1 MKLISRINDSLQRT
15 DPITLKSVASLSVGL
30 FGLLV
35 LLSRILG
42 LGPRVMGD
50 ELTYSTFSRLLP
62 ISESPVPNYL
72 YLWVFSSTK
81 ACGPE
86 FYSCARLLNVFFV
99 LVTAVFVYLI
109 ARRFLGFRV
118 SLFFSGTVIVGPVSM
133 YAAHFMP
140 DSMFFAFATA
150 FVWLLLRLSST
161 GLGPKQYL
169 LLGISIGLAS
179 LVKPHGLFL
188 LAALPAL
195 VLFPPGSFWVRLQRF
210 FMSAIVSTGAALSV
224 KLGIGFIV
232 AGERGIAL
240 FRRAYGEFVPAVG
253 GQLEDQTASELGTF
267 ISFPETIQNLILA
280 VCVLFLVPVFATV
293 TAAMRSRG
301 EKPNELQTL
310 SISIVALLVAFLT
323 VVAVFSFQLGSID
336 VTQTLR
342 VQLRYFEFLLILFSI
357 SALAYSK
364 TQHRS
369 SSWTGALAAVS
380 IAGLSLIWWF
390 DYSRNYLH
398 VYSDATFLPMLVR
411 FFEIGTPIALVAFSL
426 ALLWGIKRD
435 WAIKG
440 WVFGLFPLL
449 VLISIPAMYFDGS
462 IRNDSKPTPVVAAEF
477 AAGTLS
483 DEQLSQLVVV
493 GASRQEVDASRF
505 VIGNPNVRKR
515 VVSQPSEFN
524 IDFLPPS
531 VSWVLLLG
539 NQSASS
545 NALQI
550 FEGRGF
556 QLIARDRIDTTY
568 FDLANPGGAVL
579 EFLGFENRGSR
590 GAWTQ
595 GQLSVI
601 VLMEPPLPGKEVV
614 LSFLATS
621 DLVGKTVVFSLG
633 EEEIQVPIEVAGE
646 AREIVLTFQNQE
658 GYRDLAIFVP
668 DSEPRPGTR
677 SGLRFFSLNIQ

>member
-1 MKLISRINDSLQRT
+1 
-15 DPITLKSVASLSVGL
+15 
-30 FGLLV
+30 
-35 LLSRILG
+35 
-42 LGPRVMGD
+42 
-50 ELTYSTFSRLLP
+50 
-62 ISESPVPNYL
+62 
-72 YLWVFSSTK
+72 
-81 ACGPE
+81 
-86 FYSCARLLNVFFV
+86 
-99 LVTAVFVYLI
+99 
-109 ARRFLGFRV
+109 
-118 SLFFSGTVIVGPVSM
+118 
-133 YAAHFMP
+133 
-140 DSMFFAFATA
+140 
-150 FVWLLLRLSST
+150 
-161 GLGPKQYL
+161 
-169 LLGISIGLAS
+169 
-179 LVKPHGLFL
+179 
-188 LAALPAL
+188 
-195 VLFPPGSFWVRLQRF
+195 
-210 FMSAIVSTGAALSV
+210 
-224 KLGIGFIV
+224 
-232 AGERGIAL
+232 
-240 FRRAYGEFVPAVG
+240 
-253 GQLEDQTASELGTF
+253 
-267 ISFPETIQNLILA
+267 
-280 VCVLFLVPVFATV
+280 
-293 TAAMRSRG
+293 
-301 EKPNELQTL
+301 
-310 SISIVALLVAFLT
+310 
-323 VVAVFSFQLGSID
+323 
-336 VTQTLR
+336 
-342 VQLRYFEFLLILFSI
+342 
-357 SALAYSK
+357 
-364 TQHRS
+364 
-369 SSWTGALAAVS
+369 
-380 IAGLSLIWWF
+380 
-390 DYSRNYLH
+390 
-398 VYSDATFLPMLVR
+398 
-411 FFEIGTPIALVAFSL
+411 
-426 ALLWGIKRD
+426 
-435 WAIKG
+435 
-440 WVFGLFPLL
+440 
-449 VLISIPAMYFDGS
+449 MYFDGS
-462 IRNDSKPTPVVAAEF
+462 IRNDSKPTHVVAAEF
-477 AAGTLS
+477 AAGTLT

-515 VVSQPSEFN
+515 VVGQPGEFN